1 MMNQKNEPLLIVE
14 DSDED
19 FEAIERL
26 MRRIPVSNPI
36 YRCTDGDQILDW
48 LAQSDPSLSES
59 PIVLFDSN
67 IDLPRPSVILLDL
80 NLPGTDGREVL
91 AQLKQN
97 QEMKEIPVV
106 VYTTSDDPHDI
117 EFCYR
122 SGANGYLVKPLDRQA
137 LKKLIQSFV
146 DYWLDS
152 NTPPPTWKVE
162 TLEG

>member
-1 MMNQKNEPLLIVE
+1 MINHNEPLLIVE

-26 MRRIPVSNPI
+26 MKRISVSNPI

-48 LAQSDPSLSES
+48 MIQRDPAVEPDSLALT
-59 PIVLFDSN
+59 
-67 IDLPRPSVILLDL
+67 LPRPSVILLDL

-97 QEMKEIPVV
+97 QDMKEIPVV
-106 VYTTSDDPHDI
+106 VYTTSDDPQDI

-122 SGANGYLVKPLDRQA
+122 SGANGYLIKPLDYQA
-137 LKKLIQSFV
+137 LNKLVQAFV
-146 DYWLDS
+146 DYWLES
-152 NTPPPTWKVE
+152 NTPPVM
-162 TLEG
+162 LEGC